1 MLLKDFSFSYPP
13 ELVAQEPAN
22 PRDSSRL
29 LLLDRP
35 TQNISH
41 SIFSELPSFFK
52 KGDLLILNNTKV
64 LPARLWAQKESGG
77 KLEVLIVKQKEKGVC
92 EAMVFPSKNV
102 KVGQKIFFESQN
114 GAVAAEIIQAEGK
127 VKELLFPSSVSV
139 RDLML
144 EQGAAPLPPYIKRAA
159 PKVEDLHRYQTVFA
173 QKEGA
178 IAAPTA
184 SLHFTD
190 KVMDALKAKG
200 VEIHFVTLH
209 VGMGTF
215 EPVRVEEIEDH
226 QMQTEYYEVP
236 DSVVE
241 AIQKAKQEGRSV
253 TAVGTTVVRSLES
266 YYRDNSDFPSPLE
279 GEGPRR
285 GGEGR
290 MHSTQLYITP
300 GYQFKIIDRFL
311 TNFHQPESTPLLL
324 TSAFAG
330 IEFLRKAY
338 EEAILHKY
346 RLFSYG
352 DCMLIE

>member
-29 LLLDRP
+29 LVLDRS
-35 TQNISH
+35 TQGISH
-41 SIFSELPSFFK
+41 SLFRDLPSFFK

-64 LPARLWAQKESGG
+64 LPARLWAQKETGG
-77 KLEVLIVKQKEKGVC
+77 KLEVLIVAENQRGLC
-92 EAMVFPSKNV
+92 SAMIFPSKNI
-102 KVGQKIFFESQN
+102 KAGQKIFFESKL
-114 GAVAAEIIQAEGK
+114 GKIEAEIIQPEGK
-127 VKELLFPSSVSV
+127 VKQLLFSSSVSV
-139 RDLML
+139 RELML
-144 EQGAAPLPPYIKRAA
+144 EQGAAPLPPYIKRAH
-159 PKVEDLHRYQTVFA
+159 PKAEDLHRYQTIFA

-184 SLHFTD
+184 SLHFTEA
-190 KVMDALKAKG
+190 VLKELREKG
-200 VEIHFVTLH
+200 VEIHFITLH

-215 EPVRVEEIEDH
+215 EPVRVEKIEEH

-236 DSVVE
+236 DSVAA
-241 AIQKAKQEGRSV
+241 AIQNAKQEGRPI

-266 YYRDNSDFPSPLE
+266 YYRNPSPLE
-279 GEGPRR
+279 GEGS
-285 GGEGR
+285 
-290 MHSTQLYITP
+290 MQATSLYITP
-300 GYQFKIIDRFL
+300 GYKFQVIDRFL

-330 IEFLRKAY
+330 AEFLKKAY
-338 EEAILHKY
+338 AEAIAQKY

-352 DCMLIE
+352 DCMWIG